1 MCKYVYIHRQ
11 SFSYSVYIY
20 IHYIIYRYTSF
31 FKVTLFGP
39 ISDKGLSDL
48 HLENQKVTLKKQVQI
63 YYVVVSDI
71 FDLHPKI
78 GEDVLPF

>member
-1 MCKYVYIHRQ
+1 M
-11 SFSYSVYIY
+11 
-20 IHYIIYRYTSF
+20 
-31 FKVTLFGP
+31 TLFGP